1 MENNLMTFSSMTAV
15 MKARELLRRN
25 GIRAVTIRTPASFR
39 RGSCGYSLRVPQRYE
54 RAAELLNQHNIS
66 FVGASTVD
74 DR

>member
-25 GIRAVTIRTPASFR
+25 GIRAVTIRTP
-39 RGSCGYSLRVPQRYE
+39 
-54 RAAELLNQHNIS
+54 
-66 FVGASTVD
+66 